1 MTTTPD
7 ITRYTGDEGRD
18 RMRNP
23 SSNAPHSREEA
34 LAAVIDNVTRDV
46 LRNCFMLNHEAE
58 VGGVTGRTQTQADW
72 LNEARVQVRTAL
84 TLGMSIIDP
93 RVRRETDPTIVEK
106 AAQRVRD
113 ERAWIEE
120 HGGNE
125 AGYVIRYGS
134 RVDPDCYGNGGEAIY
149 AADVA
154 ALERAQATYDALF
167 AEDGR

>member
-34 LAAVIDNVTRDV
+34 LAAVIDNVTRD
-46 LRNCFMLNHEAE
+46 LPDIFMLGHEAE
-58 VGGVTGRTQTQADW
+58 AGGITGRTQTQADW

-134 RVDPDCYGNGGEAIY
+134 RVDPDHYGNGGEAIY